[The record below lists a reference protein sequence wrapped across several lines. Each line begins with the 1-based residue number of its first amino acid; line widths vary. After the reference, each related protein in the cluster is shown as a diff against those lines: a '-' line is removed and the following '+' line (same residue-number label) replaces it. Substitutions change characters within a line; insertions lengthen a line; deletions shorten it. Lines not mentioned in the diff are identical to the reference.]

1 MTYAERFHKEAIK
14 IDQDFRRAPF
24 KLLLV
29 FASHR
34 FFYLFSAQGM
44 NELPHKS
51 GYPTPYAI
59 YPEGEE
65 TPYMSA
71 AANAINAQFSTG
83 PRTPEGKER
92 VKFNALKSG
101 LFASTV
107 VLPDEDQPVYDSLGV
122 HLHDTWH
129 PQTDIERELVLTIQ
143 NTTWRLNRVVELEFS
158 LFAVGA
164 EQQLASIEE
173 QFGDQP
179 LPARYALARAAAYVA
194 NLKAFDQISRQEG
207 RLQRLLDRS
216 RKEICAIVLLRPSV
230 PQPAPRP
237 QPAAEP
243 IPTPAASTPA
253 APSGFVPSKYPAD
266 MPLFEGRHQG
276 DRRRTWLRANGYK
289 NLN

>member
-1 MTYAERFHKEAIK
+1 
-14 IDQDFRRAPF
+14 
-24 KLLLV
+24 
-29 FASHR
+29 
-34 FFYLFSAQGM
+34 
-44 NELPHKS
+44 
-51 GYPTPYAI
+51 
-59 YPEGEE
+59 
-65 TPYMSA
+65 MSA

-101 LFASTV
+101 LFARTV

-122 HLHDTWH
+122 HLHATWQ

-164 EQQLASIEE
+164 QQQLAAIEE
-173 QFGDQP
+173 QFPDQP
-179 LPARYALARAAAYVA
+179 LHGQYALARAAAYVA

-216 RKEICAIVLLRPSV
+216 NKEIHLLASQRPAV
-230 PQPAPRP
+230 PQPVP
-237 QPAAEP
+237 QPEPAAEP
-243 IPTPAASTPA
+243 VPAPVSATPA
-253 APSGFVPSKYPAD
+253 APSGFVPSKYPAN
-266 MPLFEGRHQG
+266 MPVFEGKRQG
-276 DRRRTWLRANGYK
+276 EHRRRWLRANGYK